1 MDNPNFYPN
10 ETITSFAIRQT
21 LSEGYPSPR
30 MIQQV
35 LWENENLQINSSF
48 PSLIPRVAELYGI
61 SRNKLVGDHTNLNYF
76 RPFLSKSKYLK
87 IKKALANGNT
97 GFVHKWLGIT
107 ANRMKEYESLQYC
120 PICAS
125 EDVKNIGVA
134 YWHREH
140 LLYGTKQ
147 CNIHGVE
154 LFERTIKRRSL
165 LLPPQIECFG
175 KCESSSSSSIF
186 TNISEW
192 FLCQKSIEYF
202 NLKQLTDCYRI
213 ALFERGLACQSLGI
227 RQEEFRH
234 DLKCH
239 YENELK
245 TKEWQQIFESNQTY
259 PYPQQL
265 FYNYNKCHLHPAKHI
280 ALIAF
285 LFNSPSEFLSAY
297 QCSKENTAI
306 YFQSHQIPKE
316 DKRNSVKKITAQI
329 MRLFKNGLSLRKIST
344 HVGLSVIAVKSKV
357 LANGGVINRRESKIF
372 ADERRSI
379 FRKLFIGMPTK
390 QIAKQ
395 FGISVGAVEQLLTQ
409 YPAIVK
415 QRQHFRFREKQLK
428 HRSILSAAM
437 AKNPNYSRTKL
448 KLKVSASYLWLFKND
463 KQWLYQNLPT
473 RKLNRK
479 LEK

>member
-1 MDNPNFYPN
+1 MDYPNFYYN
-10 ETITSFAIRQT
+10 ETITSFVIRQT

-30 MIQQV
+30 MAQQL
-35 LWENENLQINSSF
+35 LWSNGNLQINSSF
-48 PSLIPRVAELYGI
+48 PSLIPRVSELYGI
-61 SRNKLVGDHTNLNYF
+61 SRNKLVGDHTCLNYF
-76 RPFLSKSKYLK
+76 RPFLSKSKYQK
-87 IKKALANGNT
+87 IKKTLANGNT
-97 GFVHKWLGIT
+97 GFVHKWLGLT

-140 LLYGTKQ
+140 QLYGTTQ
-147 CNIHGVE
+147 CNIHGIE
-154 LFERTIKRRSL
+154 LFERTIKRRNL

-175 KCESSSSSSIF
+175 ECESSLSPSIF
-186 TNISEW
+186 TNISYW

-202 NLKQLTDCYRI
+202 NPKQLTDCYRI

-234 DLKCH
+234 ELKCH

-245 TKEWQQIFESNQTY
+245 TKEWQQIFESNHTY

-285 LFNSPSEFLSAY
+285 LFNSPDEFLSAY

-306 YFQSHQIPKE
+306 HFQSHQISTE

-329 MRLFKNGLSLRKIST
+329 MRLFKKGLSLRKISK
-344 HVGLSVIAVKSKV
+344 HVGLSVISIKSKV
-357 LANGGVINRRESKIF
+357 LANGGVIKRRESKIF

-379 FRKLFIGMPTK
+379 FRKLFIGIPTK
-390 QIAKQ
+390 KIAKQ
-395 FGISVGAVEQLLTQ
+395 FDISIGAVEQLLTQ

-415 QRQHFRFREKQLK
+415 QRSHFRYREKQVK
-428 HRSILSAAM
+428 HRSILTAAM
-437 AKNPNYSRTKL
+437 ARNPNYSRNSL

-463 KQWLYQNLPT
+463 KQWLYKNLPPS
-473 RKLNRK
+473 KLNIK